1 MTEERVMDAKM
12 MMIALTTMEMMAKAQ
27 IYGDNLL
34 KKMDTIIESKKCA
47 AANAIMIMRLFSCCV
62 LMLIMLK
69 NVLVF
74 FLYEEKKKFCF
85 FH

>member
-12 MMIALTTMEMMAKAQ
+12 MMITLTNMEMMAKAQ

-62 LMLIMLK
+62 LMLIILK
-69 NVLVF
+69 MSWF
-74 FLYEEKKKFCF
+74 FSL
-85 FH
+85 